1 MSFNLEMFLPDPD
14 LIIEVKGV
22 LDFKNFPRE
31 TGVYVM
37 MNLKGEISYTGKAKN
52 IRNRIKQHILKSHN
66 VGLKKDLESG
76 VIKEIKI
83 FICRTE
89 LDAIVLERYF
99 IESGIYTGENNI
111 QFAKVNLIKE
121 FDIQKEE
128 YDYINESEIEI
139 ESYIEYK
146 KLLRKEKREV
156 EKMLENDLKIKNKWL
171 DDIEKMVEQYLY
183 SRNYEE
189 CANIFQIMCYEYFSF
204 YKHRRV
210 NFKKLYKDLNRE
222 LPYSLK
228 KFISFEFRKY
238 LDENMYISCYKISE
252 LEIFINPS
260 IKQTKEEF
268 NKIYSIEYRY
278 VENLKKEEKSFIKK
292 YVS

>member
-139 ESYIEYK
+139 EGDIEYK

-171 DDIEKMVEQYLY
+171 DDIEKMVERHLY

-210 NFKKLYKDLNRE
+210 NFKNLYKELNRE

-238 LDENMYISCYKISE
+238 LDENMCISCYRISE

-278 VENLKKEEKSFIKK
+278 VKNLKKEEKSFIKK